1 MVKPLTE
8 IQPLL
13 IQSGEIILYPNPA
26 NTNITVQL
34 PETVEDDSDILI
46 HDMMGI
52 LKLSTVIPAFE
63 ISEDINIESLPQG
76 VYIVSIIRNGILQKS
91 ISLLVIRN

>member
-1 MVKPLTE
+1 VVKPLIE

-13 IQSGEIILYPNPA
+13 IQSGDIILYPNPA
-26 NTNITVQL
+26 STSITVQL
-34 PETVEDDSDILI
+34 PEAVEEDSDILI

-52 LKLSTVIPAFE
+52 LKLSTGILAFE

>member
-76 VYIVSIIRNGILQKS
+76 VYIVSIIRNGFLQKS

>member
-76 VYIVSIIRNGILQKS
+76 VYIVSIIRNGVLQKS

>member
-1 MVKPLTE
+1 VVKPLTE

-76 VYIVSIIRNGILQKS
+76 VYIVSIIRNGVLQKS

>member
-1 MVKPLTE
+1 VVKPLSE

-34 PETVEDDSDILI
+34 PETVEEDSYILI

-52 LKLSTVIPAFE
+52 LRLSAGIPAFD
-63 ISEDINIESLPQG
+63 ISEEINIESLPQG
-76 VYIVSIIRNGILQKS
+76 VYIVNIVRNGVLQKS
-91 ISLLVIRN
+91 ISLLVLRN

>member
-1 MVKPLTE
+1 VVKPLTE

-52 LKLSTVIPAFE
+52 LKLSAGISAFE